1 MILDNLEEIITS
13 IIKTKYDVDH
23 INLVLTNRPDLCDYQ
38 INEVFIEIC
47 PCRSC
52 GIADDRLWRQ

>member
-1 MILDNLEEIITS
+1 MGTS
-13 IIKTKYDVDH
+13 Y
-23 INLVLTNRPDLCDYQ
+23 LTNFAQLKHNIHQ